1 MGTAGRQRSDGGLQ
15 DDALGLRC
23 VGCISYAQLAA
34 AEETLRES
42 RRENV
47 GRSGLPF
54 VESCCP
60 SCTTRVEEQGVAA
73 GLEEE

>member
-1 MGTAGRQRSDGGLQ
+1 M
-15 DDALGLRC
+15 
-23 VGCISYAQLAA
+23 
-34 AEETLRES
+34 
-42 RRENV
+42 

-73 GLEEE
+73 GKEEE